1 MDGPVSTGG
10 GGENKID
17 NNDKTTVED
26 DTNCIGPLEVCKKA
40 TSNQETKPAAAGT
53 DGCAKWARQQL
64 EKKGVSI
71 SGNAWEWAGRLK
83 SGLKYNMY
91 TNGVDWNNIYSKMK
105 SNEDLQRDVQNAI
118 KWEPLLHAAEIGV
131 TAIDGVVTLTGTV
144 DSYAKKTEAEEA
156 AKKVS
161 GLKALVEKIEIKFSS
176 TWKKDDTEI
185 ATEILNVLKSEWEI
199 PNDDIIVKVENGWV
213 RLDGEVQWNYQREAA
228 KKVVKQLS
236 GVLGVTNDIKL
247 SAETHDAIEKKDIQ
261 DALTRNWSISEQDI
275 DVKVLGN
282 KVTLNGTVDSYYQRD
297 EAGRIA
303 WNAPGV
309 ISVDNELVVEF
320 N

>member
-1 MDGPVSTGG
+1 
-10 GGENKID
+10 
-17 NNDKTTVED
+17 
-26 DTNCIGPLEVCKKA
+26 
-40 TSNQETKPAAAGT
+40 
-53 DGCAKWARQQL
+53 
-64 EKKGVSI
+64 
-71 SGNAWEWAGRLK
+71 
-83 SGLKYNMY
+83 
-91 TNGVDWNNIYSKMK
+91 MK

-144 DSYAKKTEAEEA
+144 DSYAKKYEAEEA
-156 AKKVS
+156 TKKVS

-185 ATEILNVLKSEWEI
+185 ATEILNALKWDLEI
-199 PNDDIIVKVENGWV
+199 PSDDIIVKVENGWV

-228 KKVVKQLS
+228 KKAVKQLS

-247 SAETHDAIEKKDIQ
+247 SAETHDIIEKKDIQ
-261 DALTRNWSISEQDI
+261 AALTRNWSINEQEI
-275 DVKVLGN
+275 NVKVLGN

-309 ISVDNELVVEF
+309 ISVDNELVVKF

>member
-1 MDGPVSTGG
+1 
-10 GGENKID
+10 
-17 NNDKTTVED
+17 
-26 DTNCIGPLEVCKKA
+26 
-40 TSNQETKPAAAGT
+40 
-53 DGCAKWARQQL
+53 
-64 EKKGVSI
+64 
-71 SGNAWEWAGRLK
+71 
-83 SGLKYNMY
+83 
-91 TNGVDWNNIYSKMK
+91 MK

-144 DSYAKKTEAEEA
+144 DSYAKKSEAEEA

-176 TWKKDDTEI
+176 TWKKDDAEI
-185 ATEILNVLKSEWEI
+185 ANEILNALKWDWEI
-199 PNDDIIVKVENGWV
+199 PSEDIIVKVENGWV

-228 KKVVKQLS
+228 KKAVKQLS

-261 DALTRNWSISEQDI
+261 DALTRNWSISEQEI

>member
-1 MDGPVSTGG
+1 
-10 GGENKID
+10 
-17 NNDKTTVED
+17 
-26 DTNCIGPLEVCKKA
+26 
-40 TSNQETKPAAAGT
+40 
-53 DGCAKWARQQL
+53 
-64 EKKGVSI
+64 
-71 SGNAWEWAGRLK
+71 
-83 SGLKYNMY
+83 
-91 TNGVDWNNIYSKMK
+91 MK

-144 DSYAKKTEAEEA
+144 DSYAKKYEAEEA
-156 AKKVS
+156 TKKVS

-185 ATEILNVLKSEWEI
+185 ATEILNALKWDLEI
-199 PNDDIIVKVENGWV
+199 PSDDIIVKVENGWV

-228 KKVVKQLS
+228 KKAVKQLS

-247 SAETHDAIEKKDIQ
+247 SAETHDIIEKKDIQ
-261 DALTRNWSISEQDI
+261 AALIRNWSINEQEI
-275 DVKVLGN
+275 NVKVLGN

-309 ISVDNELVVEF
+309 ISVDNELVVKF

>member
-1 MDGPVSTGG
+1 
-10 GGENKID
+10 
-17 NNDKTTVED
+17 
-26 DTNCIGPLEVCKKA
+26 
-40 TSNQETKPAAAGT
+40 
-53 DGCAKWARQQL
+53 
-64 EKKGVSI
+64 
-71 SGNAWEWAGRLK
+71 
-83 SGLKYNMY
+83 
-91 TNGVDWNNIYSKMK
+91 MK

-131 TAIDGVVTLTGTV
+131 TAIDGIVTLTGTV
-144 DSYAKKTEAEEA
+144 DSYAKKYEAEEA
-156 AKKVS
+156 TKKVS

-185 ATEILNVLKSEWEI
+185 ATEILNALKWDLEI
-199 PNDDIIVKVENGWV
+199 PSDDIIVKVENGWV

-228 KKVVKQLS
+228 KKAVKQLS

-247 SAETHDAIEKKDIQ
+247 SAETHDIIEKKDIQ
-261 DALTRNWSISEQDI
+261 AALTRNWSINEQEI
-275 DVKVLGN
+275 NVNVLGN

-309 ISVDNELVVEF
+309 ISVDNELVVKF

>member
-1 MDGPVSTGG
+1 
-10 GGENKID
+10 
-17 NNDKTTVED
+17 
-26 DTNCIGPLEVCKKA
+26 
-40 TSNQETKPAAAGT
+40 
-53 DGCAKWARQQL
+53 
-64 EKKGVSI
+64 
-71 SGNAWEWAGRLK
+71 
-83 SGLKYNMY
+83 
-91 TNGVDWNNIYSKMK
+91 MK

-131 TAIDGVVTLTGTV
+131 TAIDGIVTLTGTV
-144 DSYAKKTEAEEA
+144 DSYAKKYEAEEA
-156 AKKVS
+156 TKKVS

-185 ATEILNVLKSEWEI
+185 ATEILNALKWDLEI

-247 SAETHDAIEKKDIQ
+247 SAETHDTIEKKDIQ
-261 DALTRNWSISEQDI
+261 AALKRNWSINEQEI
-275 DVKVLGN
+275 DVNVLGN

-309 ISVDNELVVEF
+309 ISVDNELVVKF

>member
-1 MDGPVSTGG
+1 
-10 GGENKID
+10 
-17 NNDKTTVED
+17 
-26 DTNCIGPLEVCKKA
+26 
-40 TSNQETKPAAAGT
+40 
-53 DGCAKWARQQL
+53 
-64 EKKGVSI
+64 
-71 SGNAWEWAGRLK
+71 
-83 SGLKYNMY
+83 
-91 TNGVDWNNIYSKMK
+91 MK

-144 DSYAKKTEAEEA
+144 DSYAKKYEAEEA
-156 AKKVS
+156 AKKVY

-282 KVTLNGTVDSYYQRD
+282 KVTLNGMVDSYYQRD

>member
-1 MDGPVSTGG
+1 
-10 GGENKID
+10 
-17 NNDKTTVED
+17 
-26 DTNCIGPLEVCKKA
+26 
-40 TSNQETKPAAAGT
+40 
-53 DGCAKWARQQL
+53 
-64 EKKGVSI
+64 
-71 SGNAWEWAGRLK
+71 
-83 SGLKYNMY
+83 
-91 TNGVDWNNIYSKMK
+91 MK

-144 DSYAKKTEAEEA
+144 DSYAKKYEAEEA

-176 TWKKDDTEI
+176 TWKKDDAEI
-185 ATEILNVLKSEWEI
+185 ATEILNALKWNWEI
-199 PNDDIIVKVENGWV
+199 PSDDIIVKVENGWV
-213 RLDGEVQWNYQREAA
+213 RLDGEVRWNYQREAA
-228 KKVVKQLS
+228 KKAVKQLS

-247 SAETHDAIEKKDIQ
+247 SAEAHDAIEKKDIQ

-275 DVKVLGN
+275 EVKVLGN
-282 KVTLNGTVDSYYQRD
+282 KVTLNGSVDSFYQRD

-309 ISVDNELVVEF
+309 TSVDNELIVDF

>member
-1 MDGPVSTGG
+1 
-10 GGENKID
+10 
-17 NNDKTTVED
+17 
-26 DTNCIGPLEVCKKA
+26 
-40 TSNQETKPAAAGT
+40 
-53 DGCAKWARQQL
+53 
-64 EKKGVSI
+64 
-71 SGNAWEWAGRLK
+71 
-83 SGLKYNMY
+83 
-91 TNGVDWNNIYSKMK
+91 MK

-131 TAIDGVVTLTGTV
+131 TAIDGVVTLTGIV

-176 TWKKDDTEI
+176 TWKKDDNEL
-185 ATEILNVLKSEWEI
+185 ATEILNALKWNWEI
-199 PNDDIIVKVENGWV
+199 PSEDITVKVENGWV
-213 RLDGEVQWNYQREAA
+213 RLEGHVQWNYQREAA
-228 KKVVKQLS
+228 KKAVKNLS
-236 GVLGVTNDIKL
+236 GVLGVTNDIKMK
-247 SAETHDAIEKKDIQ
+247 SETTDNIEKKGIE

-282 KVTLNGTVDSYYQRD
+282 NVTLNGTVDSWYQRD

-309 ISVDNELVVEF
+309 WSVNNELVVEF
-320 N
+320 D

>member
-1 MDGPVSTGG
+1 
-10 GGENKID
+10 
-17 NNDKTTVED
+17 
-26 DTNCIGPLEVCKKA
+26 
-40 TSNQETKPAAAGT
+40 
-53 DGCAKWARQQL
+53 
-64 EKKGVSI
+64 
-71 SGNAWEWAGRLK
+71 
-83 SGLKYNMY
+83 
-91 TNGVDWNNIYSKMK
+91 MK

-144 DSYAKKTEAEEA
+144 DSYAKKSEAEEA

-185 ATEILNVLKSEWEI
+185 ATEILNALKWDWEI
-199 PNDDIIVKVENGWV
+199 PSDDIIVKVENGWV

-228 KKVVKQLS
+228 KKTIKQLA
-236 GVLGVTNDIKL
+236 GVLGVINDIKL
-247 SAETHDAIEKKDIQ
+247 CAETHDAIEKKDIQ
-261 DALTRNWSISEQDI
+261 DALTRNWSISEQEI